1 MSPRRQAW
9 LVSALAALAFLG
21 LRSLPDTHCALLHAD
36 HLPIVVDGVEFCGV
50 NEEANFYR
58 PRVLKFPYALK
69 VEMPMPPGSP
79 EARVGRLTLMDE
91 DGRALL
97 DHQLALSHTRKLH
110 LHLRSLA
117 RPGYVHLH
125 PQPGS
130 EGVWSFEVPA
140 DFDLTQGAHAYVDFV
155 PVRGGRVALA
165 EVSLPPSP
173 GLPAVGAPAP
183 SLQVAAF
190 SASTART
197 GESALWRVSL
207 RRAAGGPVKLRPLMG
222 SLGHAALFS
231 AEPTEAKMG
240 YAHLHPSLEGGEY
253 DAEPTL
259 SFRLRLPP
267 PGDYDLWL
275 HVDDGADRY
284 LRIPVTVTP

>member
-9 LVSALAALAFLG
+9 LLSALAGLAFLG

-36 HLPIVVDGVEFCGV
+36 HQPVIVDGVEFCGV

-58 PRVLKFPYALK
+58 PRELKFPYVLK
-69 VEMPMPPGSP
+69 VEMLPGSP
-79 EARVGRLTLMDE
+79 ERRVGRLTLAGE
-91 DGRALL
+91 DGRSLL

-125 PQPGS
+125 PRPAADGD
-130 EGVWSFEVPA
+130 WSFEVPA
-140 DFDLTQGAHAYVDFV
+140 GFDLTQGAHAYVDFV

-173 GLPAVGAPAP
+173 GLPAAGTPAPA
-183 SLQVAAF
+183 LQVAAF
-190 SASTART
+190 SASTARA
-197 GESALWRVSL
+197 GESALWRVNL
-207 RRAAGGPVKLRPLMG
+207 RRTGGGTVKLRPLMG

-231 AEPTEAKMG
+231 AEPVETKMG

-253 DAEPTL
+253 DPEPTL

>member
-9 LVSALAALAFLG
+9 LLSALAGLAFLG

-36 HLPIVVDGVEFCGV
+36 HQPVIVDGVEFCGV

-58 PRVLKFPYALK
+58 PRALKFPYVLK
-69 VEMPMPPGSP
+69 VEMLPGSP
-79 EARVGRLTLMDE
+79 EGRVGRLTLMDE
-91 DGRALL
+91 DGRSLL

-125 PQPGS
+125 PQSGAD
-130 EGVWSFEVPA
+130 GVSSFEVPA
-140 DFDLTQGAHAYVDFV
+140 DFDLAQGAHAYVDFV

-173 GLPAVGAPAP
+173 GLPAGGTPAPA
-183 SLQVAAF
+183 LQVAAF
-190 SASTART
+190 AASTART

-207 RRAAGGPVKLRPLMG
+207 RRAAGGPVKLRALMG

-253 DAEPTL
+253 EAEPTL

-275 HVDDGADRY
+275 HVDDGEDRY

>member
-1 MSPRRQAW
+1 MSPLRQS
-9 LVSALAALAFLG
+9 LALTAVAVLGFLA

-36 HLPIVVDGVEFCGV
+36 HQPVIVDGVEFCGV

-58 PRVLKFPYALK
+58 PRALKFPYVLK
-69 VEMPMPPGSP
+69 VEMLPGRGVR
-79 EARVGRLTLMDE
+79 AGRLTLTGE

-125 PQPGS
+125 PQSAADGD
-130 EGVWSFEVPA
+130 WSFEVPA

-165 EVSLPPSP
+165 EASLPPSP
-173 GLPAVGAPAP
+173 GLPGLGTPAPAP
-183 SLQVAAF
+183 LVAAF
-190 SASTART
+190 SASTARA
-197 GESALWRVSL
+197 GESALWRVNL
-207 RRAAGGPVKLRPLMG
+207 RRTGGGPVKLRPLMG

-231 AEPTEAKMG
+231 AEPIETKMG

-253 DAEPTL
+253 DAEPTI

>member
-9 LVSALAALAFLG
+9 ILTALAGAAFLV
-21 LRSLPDTHCALLHAD
+21 LRSLPDTHCALLHAE
-36 HLPIVVDGVEFCGV
+36 HVPIVVDGVEFCGV

-58 PRVLKFPYALK
+58 PRDLKFPYALRFA
-69 VEMPMPPGSP
+69 PSTG
-79 EARVGRLTLMDE
+79 AAGGRDGRLTLADE

-97 DHQLALSHTRKLH
+97 DHQLAVSHTRKLH

-125 PQPGS
+125 PVPGDDGS
-130 EGVWSFEVPA
+130 WSFVVPP
-140 DFDLTQGAHAYVDFV
+140 DFDLSQGAHAYVDFV

-165 EVSLPPSP
+165 EAVLPSVPAALP
-173 GLPAVGAPAP
+173 GASADQSV
-183 SLQVAAF
+183 QVAAF
-190 SASTART
+190 AASADAA
-197 GESALWRVSL
+197 GDSALWRVRL
-207 RRAAGGPVKLRPLMG
+207 RRVDGSPLKLRPLMG

-259 SFRLRLPP
+259 SFRVRLPSA
-267 PGDYDLWL
+267 GQYDLWL
-275 HVDDGADRY
+275 HVDDGGDRY